1 MISVIKNIQMLF
13 HDISQPFNDRTEGNN
28 HQHGDNAEFSAEQNG
43 DRGDNEVVDDADH
56 TERNVRQVGGDN
68 EGYCVVRCSSH
79 INIHIEGC
87 GKDKQDQRGSLTVEY
102 KKKCLQALWYLLFL
116 CQIFCFILWYYLAL
130 F

>member
-56 TERNVRQVGGDN
+56 TERNVRRV
-68 EGYCVVRCSSH
+68 E
-79 INIHIEGC
+79 IM
-87 GKDKQDQRGSLTVEY
+87 KDTASYGAVPISTS
-102 KKKCLQALWYLLFL
+102 
-116 CQIFCFILWYYLAL
+116 I
-130 F
+130 

>member
-56 TERNVRQVGGDN
+56 TERRWV
-68 EGYCVVRCSSH
+68 E
-79 INIHIEGC
+79 IM
-87 GKDKQDQRGSLTVEY
+87 KDTASYGAVPISTS
-102 KKKCLQALWYLLFL
+102 
-116 CQIFCFILWYYLAL
+116 I
-130 F
+130 